1 MGDPRD
7 PFSESRMRET
17 RLFGSM
23 SGNRKQSQAKPDC
36 GNAGESR
43 VMSHRKTNA
52 TAPVPDSTRL
62 FAPQTQGVPL
72 RINRT
77 PVYFPFPRSRSFF
90 TINSAYHD
98 GQLSSL

>member
-1 MGDPRD
+1 
-7 PFSESRMRET
+7 MRET

-52 TAPVPDSTRL
+52 TAPVLDSTRL
-62 FAPQTQGVPL
+62 FAGGLDSERYGDFRQPL
-72 RINRT
+72 FLIRILQ
-77 PVYFPFPRSRSFF
+77 PS
-90 TINSAYHD
+90 
-98 GQLSSL
+98 QLQRQWSPATDKRLPNVT